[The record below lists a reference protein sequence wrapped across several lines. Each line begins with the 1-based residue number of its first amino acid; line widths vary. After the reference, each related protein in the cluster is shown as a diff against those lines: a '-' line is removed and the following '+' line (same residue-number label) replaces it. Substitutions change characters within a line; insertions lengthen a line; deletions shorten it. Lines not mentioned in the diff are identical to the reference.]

1 MLASSFPSRITD
13 MKRIAWLSASAA
25 VVLLGARLAG
35 AQPQPP
41 TFEEIDKDKNGSL
54 SKDEVAAWFE
64 ARRAAG
70 NRGAGGGGATGGPP
84 PGAGGAGPRDPAQI
98 FARWDANA
106 DGKVTKEEFEARPR
120 GGGGGGPPRN

>member
-1 MLASSFPSRITD
+1 M
-13 MKRIAWLSASAA
+13 LSASAA
-25 VVLLGARLAG
+25 VVLLGARIAS

-54 SKDEVAAWFE
+54 SKDEVAAFIE

-70 NRGAGGGGATGGPP
+70 RAGGGGGGPP
-84 PGAGGAGPRDPAQI
+84 PGAGGGGPPDPAQI
-98 FARWDANA
+98 FARWDTNG

-120 GGGGGGPPRN
+120 GGGGGGGPPRN